1 MTDEQPTT
9 ATDVSPERGFFDDFS
24 DRASTVAAKPWFFLG
39 IVVSAL
45 AWLALGPLTGFS
57 HGWVDALQV
66 VAALVTLLLVALLE
80 NEQWRNGKATQRKL
94 NMLLEAFAYILER
107 DEAPAEQIRQLQAAV
122 GLEKRES
129 ISD

>member
-1 MTDEQPTT
+1 VTDGHPTKP
-9 ATDVSPERGFFDDFS
+9 TDVSEKRGRFDS
-24 DRASTVAAKPWFFLG
+24 LADRVSTAAAKPGFFL
-39 IVVSAL
+39 VVTGAAL
-45 AWLALGPLTGFS
+45 VWLALGPLTAFS

-66 VAALVTLLLVALLE
+66 VSAVVTLLLVALLE

-94 NMLLEAFAYILER
+94 NAVAEALADLMESQDR
-107 DEAPAEQIRQLQAAV
+107 DAEHIEQLRAAV